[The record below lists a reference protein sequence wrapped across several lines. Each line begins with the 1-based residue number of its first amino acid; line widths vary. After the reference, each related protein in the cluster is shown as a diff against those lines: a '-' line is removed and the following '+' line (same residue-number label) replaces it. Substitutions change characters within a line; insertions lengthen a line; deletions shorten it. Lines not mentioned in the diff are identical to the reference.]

1 MVHIVSN
8 TDTTTPQL
16 LSTVS
21 VKDNNLQLKLEG
33 ECLTLKADGDWI
45 GSVPD
50 LIDTLYQLIELKEKS
65 IDAMQ

>member
-1 MVHIVSN
+1 MVHIISN

-33 ECLTLKADGDWI
+33 ECLTLKADGDWV